1 MPKILLAM
9 LVVTSLV
16 LHAFKVPQSD
26 SENHIAKG
34 FILTSTI
41 ICKRNYVLVVVVTPQ
56 GVAMQQLMTRGV
68 MDKNP
73 LKPVR
78 CK

>member
-1 MPKILLAM
+1 MLKICLGV

-16 LHAFKVPQSD
+16 LNAFKVPQSD

-34 FILTSTI
+34 FILTSTV
-41 ICKRNYVLVVVVTPQ
+41 ICKKNFALAVVITTE
-56 GVAMQQLMTRGV
+56 GVAMQQLMTRGT
-68 MDKNP
+68 MDKDP